1 MKNEEFTFQK
11 KQTHEKHK
19 LLHTTQASV
28 GSVCGQC
35 RQKPREGKKKK
46 NVFVYQTENKLLRH
60 SGGVHLAGHLQT
72 VETLHVANGF
82 GQDLRRLHG
91 GHLSAGLGQ
100 VAEPT
105 EPRLGGDKHTC
116 V

>member
-1 MKNEEFTFQK
+1 MRNSLFKRNKHMKNINSYTP
-11 KQTHEKHK
+11 HK
-19 LLHTTQASV
+19 PPWGLFVVSV
-28 GSVCGQC
+28 DKNPERG
-35 RQKPREGKKKK
+35 KKK

-72 VETLHVANGF
+72 VETLHVADGF

>member
-19 LLHTTQASV
+19 LLHTTQASWGLFV
-28 GSVCGQC
+28 VSVDKNPQ
-35 RQKPREGKKKK
+35 RRKK
-46 NVFVYQTENKLLRH
+46 NKTFVYQTENKLLRH

-82 GQDLRRLHG
+82 RQDLRRLHG

-105 EPRLGGDKHTC
+105 EPRLGGGKHTC